1 MKTYKNSTRTEKW
14 IREAFA
20 SLIAEK
26 KSLDRITVS
35 EIIERADIA
44 KPTFYYHYSDL
55 NDLVRSIEN
64 EMIDELSNILDE
76 ASYNKDV
83 PLEHYISL
91 LSSFLKENE
100 DEYRIFANATDLNY
114 FITRIKKLLAKKL
127 DNPIFGF
134 STDQKTRSIQRVFIS
149 GACVDTLTEYF
160 RGNIQGELEDVEATI
175 MDGINKLKG

>member
-1 MKTYKNSTRTEKW
+1 MKTYKNSTRTKKW

-26 KSLDRITVS
+26 KSIDRITVS
-35 EIIERADIA
+35 EIIKRADIT

-55 NDLVRSIEN
+55 SDLVRSIEN
-64 EMIDELSNILDE
+64 EMIDELTNILDD
-76 ASYNKDV
+76 ASKNKDV

-91 LSSFLKENE
+91 LSSFLKANE
-100 DEYRIFANATDLNY
+100 EEYRVFANATDLNY

-134 STDQKTRSIQRVFIS
+134 STDPKTRSIQRVFIS

-160 RGNIQGELEDVEATI
+160 RGNIQGELKDVEATI
-175 MDGINKLKG
+175 MDGINKLKN